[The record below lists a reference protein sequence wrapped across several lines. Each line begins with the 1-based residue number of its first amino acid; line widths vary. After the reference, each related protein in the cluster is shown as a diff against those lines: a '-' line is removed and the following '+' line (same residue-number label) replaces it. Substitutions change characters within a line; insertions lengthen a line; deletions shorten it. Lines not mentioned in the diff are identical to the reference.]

1 MNAGRVVLA
10 FAGALVVWALFFGRG
25 DSPSRLAWIGGAAV
39 CLAALVAAAA
49 CDRRVAL
56 PRVGRYGAAFVACFA
71 GLILWQGL
79 SVVWSVQPDRSW
91 DYVNRGLVY
100 LAFLAVG
107 MFVGAL
113 LPHAPRSVAAGFA
126 ALLGLVLAYAL
137 LSKGIP
143 ALYSDYGRVAR
154 LRSPVGS
161 WNQLAVIG
169 DFALVLGLWRA
180 AQRRWDGALLAF
192 GSTVAILLAYSRSGV
207 VIAVV
212 VVALW
217 LALDRRRFES
227 LLALALGGGIG
238 AAVVAVA
245 VALPGVTDDKQ
256 PHAVRVHDGRL
267 FLLAVA
273 IAGAVVIVLARVLL
287 RLEPASATRRRATAV
302 LLAALAVGCA
312 GGIAA
317 VALRGS
323 SSTNASPAGSYCG
336 QGASRFACSS
346 SDERLEWWKEAWESF
361 EDEPLRG
368 TGAGSFELAHRLHR
382 AEYTRP
388 VTEPHN
394 YAVQVLGETGIVGF
408 LLLAGAVGFAIVAVR
423 RRLRGDAAVVALAI
437 CGVAYLTHI
446 LIEVG
451 YDFIAV
457 SAPFFTLLGV
467 LLAEGSA
474 PSPRREPVWALGA
487 LAVGAAAVFSL
498 AAPYVAQRKLDEA
511 VSSGDPALAA
521 KAHDWN
527 PVAVSPLLTQAAL
540 EESLGHK
547 LKALELYHEAVDTQ
561 PENPSAW
568 AELGQFELYGMKE
581 PCGAYRELS
590 KAYSLDR
597 YNPVVATDGG
607 ALDVARARARARGC
621 G

>member
-100 LAFLAVG
+100 LA
-107 MFVGAL
+107 
-113 LPHAPRSVAAGFA
+113 
-126 ALLGLVLAYAL
+126 
-137 LSKGIP
+137 
-143 ALYSDYGRVAR
+143 
-154 LRSPVGS
+154 
-161 WNQLAVIG
+161 
-169 DFALVLGLWRA
+169 
-180 AQRRWDGALLAF
+180 LLAF

-217 LALDRRRFES
+217 LALDRKRFES

-312 GGIAA
+312 GGIVA
-317 VALRGS
+317 VALHGS
-323 SSTNASPAGSYCG
+323 GATNGSPAGSYCG
-336 QGASRFACSS
+336 QSASRFACSS

-382 AEYTRP
+382 AEYTR
-388 VTEPHN
+388 
-394 YAVQVLGETGIVGF
+394 
-408 LLLAGAVGFAIVAVR
+408 
-423 RRLRGDAAVVALAI
+423 
-437 CGVAYLTHI
+437 
-446 LIEVG
+446 
-451 YDFIAV
+451 
-457 SAPFFTLLGV
+457 
-467 LLAEGSA
+467 
-474 PSPRREPVWALGA
+474 
-487 LAVGAAAVFSL
+487 
-498 AAPYVAQRKLDEA
+498 
-511 VSSGDPALAA
+511 
-521 KAHDWN
+521 
-527 PVAVSPLLTQAAL
+527 
-540 EESLGHK
+540 
-547 LKALELYHEAVDTQ
+547 
-561 PENPSAW
+561 
-568 AELGQFELYGMKE
+568 
-581 PCGAYRELS
+581 
-590 KAYSLDR
+590 
-597 YNPVVATDGG
+597 
-607 ALDVARARARARGC
+607 
-621 G
+621 